1 MDALR
6 ARWPAP
12 SWHTESMLLRPSS
25 IALILANLIPLGGVL
40 LFDWQVIDVLML
52 YWAENVVIGVVNVL
66 RMGVCPDGEKWFL
79 IPFFVIHY
87 GIFCYGHLTA
97 VTAIF
102 SENFGTGNA
111 WQYFFAV
118 PLADAWR
125 TPLWMA
131 IGAIA
136 ASHLF
141 SFFGNFI
148 AGEEFRRTSVSKL
161 MQRPYGRIV
170 VMHLAIIVGAILI
183 DMLGSPIAMLVVLI
197 VAKIALDLR
206 LHASERQKFG
216 GELATP

>member
-1 MDALR
+1 
-6 ARWPAP
+6 
-12 SWHTESMLLRPSS
+12 MLLRPSS
-25 IALILANLIPLGGVL
+25 IALILANLIPLAGVL

-52 YWAENVVIGVVNVL
+52 YWAENVVIGAVNVL
-66 RMGVCPDGEKWFL
+66 RMAMCPDGEKWFL
-79 IPFFVIHY
+79 IPFFIIHY
-87 GIFCYGHLTA
+87 GIFCFGHLTA
-97 VTAIF
+97 VTTIF
-102 SENFGTGNA
+102 ADAFGTGSA

-170 VMHLAIIVGAILI
+170 VLHVAIIIGAVLI
-183 DMLGSPIAMLVVLI
+183 DWLGSPVAMLVVLI
-197 VAKIALDLR
+197 IAKIALDLK
-206 LHASERQKFG
+206 LHDAERRTFEMQPG
-216 GELATP
+216 TI